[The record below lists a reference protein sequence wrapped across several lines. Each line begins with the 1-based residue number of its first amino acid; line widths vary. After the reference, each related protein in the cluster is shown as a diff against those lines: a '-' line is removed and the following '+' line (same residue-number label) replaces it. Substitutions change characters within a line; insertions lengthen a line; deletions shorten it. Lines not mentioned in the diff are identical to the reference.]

1 MAFQRRPDPPITIG
15 QILELAPGDR
25 DNKQWVNGV
34 LTCGI
39 CDVKPNKIGFSAT
52 LFDPDN
58 TNVAL
63 VAKFFGSGIDRLEG
77 QVITLSGG
85 GMSWGEYKGACELA
99 VGQKCRIECEG
110 QAQPAFQAPP
120 APRASVPVR
129 SATPAPSV
137 ANRGV
142 SSPTAGHPAGRSTS
156 EDIALGRSTNNAIA
170 LLSKFG
176 ADKPIDWLDSDDF
189 RMRLYVLTSDLLN
202 VEKAVASKPAPTSKQ
217 RAGGMSVRQPQ
228 PDAPAQEEAPPP
240 PPAAPAPAPAPAARP
255 VARGVPGPSGAAYPP
270 AAAAVAGE
278 VEDEIPFNGPR

>member
-1 MAFQRRPDPPITIG
+1 MAFQRRQDPPITIG
-15 QILELAPGDR
+15 QILELAPGDK

-52 LFDPDN
+52 IFDPDN
-58 TNVAL
+58 TNVAIT
-63 VAKFFGSGIDRLEG
+63 AKFFGSGIDRLEG

-85 GMSWGEYKGACELA
+85 GMSWGEYKGQCELA
-99 VGQKCRIECEG
+99 VGQKTRIECEG

-120 APRASVPVR
+120 AARPAPY
-129 SATPAPSV
+129 SATQGATRVVSTPLPSAARPAAQAGLPV
-137 ANRGV
+137 A
-142 SSPTAGHPAGRSTS
+142 SRSTS
-156 EDIALGRSTNNAIA
+156 EDIALGRATNNAIA

-202 VEKAVASKPAPTSKQ
+202 VEKAVAHKPAPSSKQ
-217 RAGGMSVRQPQ
+217 RAGGMSVKQ
-228 PDAPAQEEAPPP
+228 
-240 PPAAPAPAPAPAARP
+240 PAAPVSEVEEEPAPAPATAPAPSPVAARP

-270 AAAAVAGE
+270 AAAAEA
-278 VEDEIPFNGPR
+278 EDEIPFN

>member
-15 QILELAPGDR
+15 QILELAPGDK

-39 CDVKPNKIGFSAT
+39 CDVRPNKIGFSAT

-58 TNVAL
+58 TNVA
-63 VAKFFGSGIDRLEG
+63 VTAKFFGSGIDRLEG

-85 GMSWGEYKGACELA
+85 GMSWGEYKGQCELA
-99 VGQKCRIECEG
+99 VGQKTRIECEG
-110 QAQPAFQAPP
+110 QATPAFQAPP

-129 SATPAPSV
+129 SATPSASV

-142 SSPTAGHPAGRSTS
+142 SAPTAGHPAGRSTS
-156 EDIALGRSTNNAIA
+156 EDIAIGRATNNAVA

-202 VEKAVASKPAPTSKQ
+202 VEKAVSSKPAPTSKQ
-217 RAGGMSVRQPQ
+217 RAGGMSVRQPS
-228 PDAPAQEEAPPP
+228 APVAEVVEEEP
-240 PPAAPAPAPAPAARP
+240 APAPAPAPVAARP
-255 VARGVPGPSGAAYPP
+255 VARGVPGPSGAAYEPV
-270 AAAAVAGE
+270 AAGQP
-278 VEDEIPFNGPR
+278 EDDIPF

>member
-99 VGQKCRIECEG
+99 VGQKTRIECEG
-110 QAQPAFQAPP
+110 QATPAFQAPP

-129 SATPAPSV
+129 SSAPATSV

-156 EDIALGRSTNNAIA
+156 EDIAIGRATNNAIA

-202 VEKAVASKPAPTSKQ
+202 VEKAVSSKPAPTSKQ
-217 RAGGMSVRQPQ
+217 RAGGMSVRQPA
-228 PDAPAQEEAPPP
+228 APVAEVEEEQ
-240 PPAAPAPAPAPAARP
+240 APAPAPAPAP
-255 VARGVPGPSGAAYPP
+255 VNPVSRGVPGPSGAAYP
-270 AAAAVAGE
+270 AAATTE
-278 VEDEIPFNGPR
+278 EEDQIPF

>member
-15 QILELAPGDR
+15 QILELAPGDK

-58 TNVAL
+58 TNVA
-63 VAKFFGSGIDRLEG
+63 VTAKFFGSGIDRLEG

-99 VGQKCRIECEG
+99 VGQKTRIECEG
-110 QAQPAFQAPP
+110 QATPAFQAPP

-129 SATPAPSV
+129 SAAPAASV

-142 SSPTAGHPAGRSTS
+142 SAPMAGHPAGRSTS
-156 EDIALGRSTNNAIA
+156 EDIAIGRATNNAIA

-202 VEKAVASKPAPTSKQ
+202 VEKAVANKPAPTSKQ
-217 RAGGMSVRQPQ
+217 RAGGMSVRQPA
-228 PDAPAQEEAPPP
+228 APVAEVEEEQ
-240 PPAAPAPAPAPAARP
+240 APAPAPAPAP
-255 VARGVPGPSGAAYPP
+255 VNPVSRGVPGPSGAAYPP
-270 AAAAVAGE
+270 AKDG
-278 VEDEIPFNGPR
+278 IPGLDDDDKVPF

>member
-99 VGQKCRIECEG
+99 VGQKTRIECEG

-129 SATPAPSV
+129 SSAPATSV

-156 EDIALGRSTNNAIA
+156 EDIAIGRATNNAIA

-202 VEKAVASKPAPTSKQ
+202 VEKAVANKPAPTSKQ
-217 RAGGMSVRQPQ
+217 RAGGMSVRQPA
-228 PDAPAQEEAPPP
+228 APVAEVEEEQ
-240 PPAAPAPAPAPAARP
+240 APAPAPAPAP
-255 VARGVPGPSGAAYPP
+255 VNPVSRGVPGPSGAAYP
-270 AAAAVAGE
+270 AAKDGIPGL
-278 VEDEIPFNGPR
+278 EDDDQVPF

>member
-77 QVITLSGG
+77 QVITLSGS
-85 GMSWGEYKGACELA
+85 MSWGEYKGASELA
-99 VGQKCRIECEG
+99 VGQKTRIECEG

-129 SATPAPSV
+129 SSAPATSV

-156 EDIALGRSTNNAIA
+156 EDIAIGRATNNAIA

-202 VEKAVASKPAPTSKQ
+202 VEKAVANKPAPTSKQ
-217 RAGGMSVRQPQ
+217 RAGGMSVRQPA
-228 PDAPAQEEAPPP
+228 APVAEVEEEQ
-240 PPAAPAPAPAPAARP
+240 APAPAPAPAP
-255 VARGVPGPSGAAYPP
+255 VNPVSRGVPGPSGAAYPP
-270 AAAAVAGE
+270 AAPAVAGE
-278 VEDEIPFNGPR
+278 VEDEIPFN

>member
-77 QVITLSGG
+77 QVITLTGG
-85 GMSWGEYKGACELA
+85 GMSWGEYKGQCELA
-99 VGQKCRIECEG
+99 VGQKTRIECEG
-110 QAQPAFQAPP
+110 QATPAFQATP

-129 SATPAPSV
+129 SAAPAASV

-142 SSPTAGHPAGRSTS
+142 SAPMAGHPAGRSTS
-156 EDIALGRSTNNAIA
+156 EDIAIGRATNNAIA

-202 VEKAVASKPAPTSKQ
+202 VEKAVANKPAPTSKQ
-217 RAGGMSVRQPQ
+217 RAGGMSVRQPA
-228 PDAPAQEEAPPP
+228 APVAEVEEEQ
-240 PPAAPAPAPAPAARP
+240 APAPAPAPAP
-255 VARGVPGPSGAAYPP
+255 VNPVSRGVPGPSGAAYPP
-270 AAAAVAGE
+270 AKDGIPGL
-278 VEDEIPFNGPR
+278 EDDDQVPF

>member
-15 QILELAPGDR
+15 QILELAPGDK

-99 VGQKCRIECEG
+99 VGQKTRIECEG

-129 SATPAPSV
+129 SAAPSSSV

-142 SSPTAGHPAGRSTS
+142 SAPMAGHPAGRSTS
-156 EDIALGRSTNNAIA
+156 EDIAIGRATNNAIA

-202 VEKAVASKPAPTSKQ
+202 VEKAVANKPAPTSKQ
-217 RAGGMSVRQPQ
+217 RAGGMSVRQPA
-228 PDAPAQEEAPPP
+228 APVAEVEEEQ
-240 PPAAPAPAPAPAARP
+240 APAPVPAPVNP
-255 VARGVPGPSGAAYPP
+255 VSRGVPGPSGAAYPAQ
-270 AAAAVAGE
+270 AAAGE
-278 VEDEIPFNGPR
+278 VEEEDKIPF

>member
-1 MAFQRRPDPPITIG
+1 MAFQRRSDPPITIG

-99 VGQKCRIECEG
+99 VGQKTRIECEG
-110 QAQPAFQAPP
+110 QATPAFQAPP

-142 SSPTAGHPAGRSTS
+142 SAPMAGHPAGRSTS
-156 EDIALGRSTNNAIA
+156 EDIAIGRATNNAIA

-189 RMRLYVLTSDLLN
+189 RMRLYILTSDLLN
-202 VEKAVASKPAPTSKQ
+202 VEKAVSSKPAPTSKQ
-217 RAGGMSVRQPQ
+217 RAGGMSVRQPA
-228 PDAPAQEEAPPP
+228 APVAEVEEEQ
-240 PPAAPAPAPAPAARP
+240 APAPAPAPVAASP

-270 AAAAVAGE
+270 AAPAVAGE
-278 VEDEIPFNGPR
+278 VEDEIPF

>member
-15 QILELAPGDR
+15 QILELAPGDK

-99 VGQKCRIECEG
+99 VGQKTRIECEG

-120 APRASVPVR
+120 AHRASVPVR
-129 SATPAPSV
+129 SSAPATSV

-156 EDIALGRSTNNAIA
+156 EDIAIGRATNNAIA

-202 VEKAVASKPAPTSKQ
+202 VEKAVANKPAPTSKQ
-217 RAGGMSVRQPQ
+217 RAGGMSVRQPA
-228 PDAPAQEEAPPP
+228 APVAEVEEEQ
-240 PPAAPAPAPAPAARP
+240 APAPAPAPAP
-255 VARGVPGPSGAAYPP
+255 VNPVSRGVPGPSGAAYPP
-270 AAAAVAGE
+270 AAADTDE
-278 VEDEIPFNGPR
+278 EDQIPF

>member
-99 VGQKCRIECEG
+99 VGQKTRIECEG
-110 QAQPAFQAPP
+110 KAQPAFQAPP

-129 SATPAPSV
+129 SSAPATSV

-156 EDIALGRSTNNAIA
+156 EDIAIGRATNNAIA

-202 VEKAVASKPAPTSKQ
+202 VEKAVANKPAPTSKQ
-217 RAGGMSVRQPQ
+217 RAGGMSVRQPA
-228 PDAPAQEEAPPP
+228 APVAEVEEEQ
-240 PPAAPAPAPAPAARP
+240 APAPAPAPAP
-255 VARGVPGPSGAAYPP
+255 VNPVSRGVPGPSGAAYPP
-270 AAAAVAGE
+270 AKDGIPGL
-278 VEDEIPFNGPR
+278 EDDDQVPF

>member
-15 QILELAPGDR
+15 QILELAPGDK

-63 VAKFFGSGIDRLEG
+63 VAKCFGSGIDRLEG

-99 VGQKCRIECEG
+99 VGQKTRIECEG
-110 QAQPAFQAPP
+110 QATPAFQAPP

-129 SATPAPSV
+129 SSAPAPSV

-142 SSPTAGHPAGRSTS
+142 SAPTAGHPAGRSTS
-156 EDIALGRSTNNAIA
+156 EDIAIGRATNNAVA
-170 LLSKFG
+170 LLSEFG

-202 VEKAVASKPAPTSKQ
+202 VEKAVASKPAPSSKQ
-217 RAGGMSVRQPQ
+217 RAGGMSVRQPA
-228 PDAPAQEEAPPP
+228 APVAEVEEEQ
-240 PPAAPAPAPAPAARP
+240 APAPAPAPAPARP
-255 VARGVPGPSGAAYPP
+255 VSRGVPGPSGAAYEP
-270 AAAAVAGE
+270 AAAGQP
-278 VEDEIPFNGPR
+278 EDDIPF

>member
-15 QILELAPGDR
+15 QILELAPGDK
-25 DNKQWVNGV
+25 DHKQWVNGV

-99 VGQKCRIECEG
+99 VGQKTRIECEG
-110 QAQPAFQAPP
+110 QATPAFQAPP

-129 SATPAPSV
+129 SASPAASV

-142 SSPTAGHPAGRSTS
+142 SAPMAGHPAGRSTS
-156 EDIALGRSTNNAIA
+156 EDIAIGRATNNAIA
-170 LLSKFG
+170 LLAKFG

-202 VEKAVASKPAPTSKQ
+202 VEKAVSSKPAPTSKQ
-217 RAGGMSVRQPQ
+217 RAGGMSVRQPS
-228 PDAPAQEEAPPP
+228 APVAEVVEEQ
-240 PPAAPAPAPAPAARP
+240 APAPAPAPAP
-255 VARGVPGPSGAAYPP
+255 VNPVSRGVPGPSGAAYEP
-270 AAAAVAGE
+270 AAAGQP
-278 VEDEIPFNGPR
+278 EDDIPF

>member
-1 MAFQRRPDPPITIG
+1 MAFQRRQDPPITIG
-15 QILELAPGDR
+15 QILELAPGDK
-25 DNKQWVNGV
+25 DNKQWVNGI

-99 VGQKCRIECEG
+99 VGQKTRIECEG

-120 APRASVPVR
+120 AAR
-129 SATPAPSV
+129 PAPYSAPQGATRV
-137 ANRGV
+137 VGTPLPSAAR
-142 SSPTAGHPAGRSTS
+142 PAAPAGLSAGRSTS

-189 RMRLYVLTSDLLN
+189 RMRLYVLTSDLLH
-202 VEKAVASKPAPTSKQ
+202 VEKAVAHKPAPTSKQ
-217 RAGGMSVRQPQ
+217 RAGGMSVRQPA
-228 PDAPAQEEAPPP
+228 APVTEVEEEQ
-240 PPAAPAPAPAPAARP
+240 APAPVPAPVKPVSRAA
-255 VARGVPGPSGAAYPP
+255 PGPGGAAYP
-270 AAAAVAGE
+270 VAKDGIPGL
-278 VEDEIPFNGPR
+278 EDDDGDVPF

>member
-1 MAFQRRPDPPITIG
+1 MAFQRRTDPPITIG
-15 QILELAPGDR
+15 QILELAPGDK

-85 GMSWGEYKGACELA
+85 GMSWGEYKGQCELA

-110 QAQPAFQAPP
+110 QATPAFQAPP

-129 SATPAPSV
+129 TPAPAASV

-142 SSPTAGHPAGRSTS
+142 SAPTAGNPAGWSTS
-156 EDIALGRSTNNAIA
+156 EDIALGRASNNAIA
-170 LLSKFG
+170 LIAKFG

-228 PDAPAQEEAPPP
+228 PEAPAQEEATQP
-240 PPAAPAPAPAPAARP
+240 PPAAPASAPAPAARP
-255 VARGVPGPSGAAYPP
+255 VARGVPGPSGSSYDP
-270 AAAAVAGE
+270 APAGE
-278 VEDEIPFNGPR
+278 VEDEIPF

>member
-1 MAFQRRPDPPITIG
+1 MAFQRRSDPPITIG

-77 QVITLSGG
+77 QVITLSGS
-85 GMSWGEYKGACELA
+85 MSWGEYNGACELA
-99 VGQKCRIECEG
+99 VGQKTRIECEG

-129 SATPAPSV
+129 SSAPATSV

-156 EDIALGRSTNNAIA
+156 EDIAIGRATNNAIA

-202 VEKAVASKPAPTSKQ
+202 VEKAVANKPAPTSKQ
-217 RAGGMSVRQPQ
+217 RAGGMSVRQPA
-228 PDAPAQEEAPPP
+228 APVAEVEEEQ
-240 PPAAPAPAPAPAARP
+240 APAPAPAPAP
-255 VARGVPGPSGAAYPP
+255 VNPVSRGVPGPSGAAYEP
-270 AAAAVAGE
+270 AAAGQP
-278 VEDEIPFNGPR
+278 EDNIPF

>member
-1 MAFQRRPDPPITIG
+1 MAFQRRSDPPITIG
-15 QILELAPGDR
+15 QILELAPGDK

-39 CDVKPNKIGFSAT
+39 CDVRPNKIGFSAT

-58 TNVAL
+58 TNVA
-63 VAKFFGSGIDRLEG
+63 VTAKFFGSGIDRLEG

-85 GMSWGEYKGACELA
+85 GMSWGEYKGQCELA
-99 VGQKCRIECEG
+99 VGQKTRIECEG
-110 QAQPAFQAPP
+110 QATPAFQAPP

-129 SATPAPSV
+129 SATPSASV

-142 SSPTAGHPAGRSTS
+142 SAPTAGHPAGRSTS
-156 EDIALGRSTNNAIA
+156 EDIAIGRATNNAVA

-202 VEKAVASKPAPTSKQ
+202 VEKAVSSKPAPTSKQ
-217 RAGGMSVRQPQ
+217 RAGGMSVRQPS
-228 PDAPAQEEAPPP
+228 APVAEVVEEEP
-240 PPAAPAPAPAPAARP
+240 APAPAPAPVAARP
-255 VARGVPGPSGAAYPP
+255 VARGVPGPSGAAYEPV
-270 AAAAVAGE
+270 AAGQP
-278 VEDEIPFNGPR
+278 EDDIPF

>member
-15 QILELAPGDR
+15 QILELAPGDK

-39 CDVKPNKIGFSAT
+39 CDVKPNKIGFTAT

-58 TNVAL
+58 TNVA
-63 VAKFFGSGIDRLEG
+63 VTAKFFGSGIDRLEG

-99 VGQKCRIECEG
+99 VGQKTKIECEG
-110 QAQPAFQAPP
+110 QATPAFQAPP

-129 SATPAPSV
+129 SAAPASSV

-142 SSPTAGHPAGRSTS
+142 SAPTAGHPAGRSTS
-156 EDIALGRSTNNAIA
+156 EDIALGRASNNAIA
-170 LLSKFG
+170 LLAKFG

-189 RMRLYVLTSDLLN
+189 RMRLYVLTSDLLH

-217 RAGGMSVRQPQ
+217 RAGGMSVRQPAQ
-228 PDAPAQEEAPPP
+228 VAEVEEEQVPAWPN
-240 PPAAPAPAPAPAARP
+240 PAPVGTPATVKP
-255 VARGVPGPSGAAYPP
+255 VARGVPGPSGAAYP
-270 AAAAVAGE
+270 AAKDGIPGL
-278 VEDEIPFNGPR
+278 EDDDKVPF

>member
-99 VGQKCRIECEG
+99 VGQKTRIECEG
-110 QAQPAFQAPP
+110 QATPAFQAPP

-129 SATPAPSV
+129 SSAPAPSV

-142 SSPTAGHPAGRSTS
+142 SAPTAGHPAGRSTS
-156 EDIALGRSTNNAIA
+156 EDIALGRATNNAVA
-170 LLSKFG
+170 LLSEFG

-202 VEKAVASKPAPTSKQ
+202 VEKAVASKPAPSSKQ
-217 RAGGMSVRQPQ
+217 RAGGMSVRQPA
-228 PDAPAQEEAPPP
+228 APVAEVEEEQ
-240 PPAAPAPAPAPAARP
+240 APAPAPAPAPARP
-255 VARGVPGPSGAAYPP
+255 VSRGVPGPSGAAYEP
-270 AAAAVAGE
+270 AAAGQP
-278 VEDEIPFNGPR
+278 EDDIPF

>member
-110 QAQPAFQAPP
+110 QATPAFQAPP

-129 SATPAPSV
+129 SSAPATSV

-156 EDIALGRSTNNAIA
+156 EDIAIGRATNNAIA

-202 VEKAVASKPAPTSKQ
+202 VEKAVANKPAPTSKQ
-217 RAGGMSVRQPQ
+217 RAGGMSVRQPA
-228 PDAPAQEEAPPP
+228 APVAEVEEEQ
-240 PPAAPAPAPAPAARP
+240 APAPAPAPAP
-255 VARGVPGPSGAAYPP
+255 VNPVSRGVPGPSGAAYP
-270 AAAAVAGE
+270 AAATTE
-278 VEDEIPFNGPR
+278 EEDQIPF

>member
-39 CDVKPNKIGFSAT
+39 CDVRPNKIGFSAT
-52 LFDPDN
+52 LFDPGN

-110 QAQPAFQAPP
+110 QATPAFQAPP

-129 SATPAPSV
+129 SSAPATSV

-142 SSPTAGHPAGRSTS
+142 SAPMAGHPAGRSTS
-156 EDIALGRSTNNAIA
+156 EDIAIGRATNNAIA

-202 VEKAVASKPAPTSKQ
+202 VEKAVAQKPAPTSKQ
-217 RAGGMSVRQPQ
+217 RAGGMSVRQPS
-228 PDAPAQEEAPPP
+228 APVAEVVEEEP
-240 PPAAPAPAPAPAARP
+240 APAPAPAPVAARP
-255 VARGVPGPSGAAYPP
+255 VARGVPGPSGAAYEP
-270 AAAAVAGE
+270 AAPAVAGE
-278 VEDEIPFNGPR
+278 VEDDIPFN

>member
-15 QILELAPGDR
+15 QILELAPGDKN
-25 DNKQWVNGV
+25 NKQWVNGV

-110 QAQPAFQAPP
+110 QATPAFQSPP
-120 APRASVPVR
+120 TPRASVPVR
-129 SATPAPSV
+129 SSAPATSV

-142 SSPTAGHPAGRSTS
+142 SAPMAGHPAGRSTS
-156 EDIALGRSTNNAIA
+156 EDIAIGRATNNAIA
-170 LLSKFG
+170 LLAKFG

-217 RAGGMSVRQPQ
+217 RAGGMSVRQPA
-228 PDAPAQEEAPPP
+228 APVAEVEEEQ
-240 PPAAPAPAPAPAARP
+240 APAPAPAPAP
-255 VARGVPGPSGAAYPP
+255 VNPVSRGVPGPSGAAYTP
-270 AAAAVAGE
+270 AAADTDE
-278 VEDEIPFNGPR
+278 EDQIPF

>member
-77 QVITLSGG
+77 QVITMSGG

-99 VGQKCRIECEG
+99 VSEKTRIECEG

-120 APRASVPVR
+120 APRPAAY
-129 SATPAPSV
+129 SAPQGATRVVSTPLPS
-137 ANRGV
+137 AAR
-142 SSPTAGHPAGRSTS
+142 PAAPAGLPVADPRAA
-156 EDIALGRSTNNAIA
+156 DIALGRATNNAIA

-189 RMRLYVLTSDLLN
+189 IVT
-202 VEKAVASKPAPTSKQ
+202 V
-217 RAGGMSVRQPQ
+217 
-228 PDAPAQEEAPPP
+228 
-240 PPAAPAPAPAPAARP
+240 
-255 VARGVPGPSGAAYPP
+255 
-270 AAAAVAGE
+270 
-278 VEDEIPFNGPR
+278 

>member
-77 QVITLSGG
+77 QVITLSGS
-85 GMSWGEYKGACELA
+85 MSWGEYKGACELA
-99 VGQKCRIECEG
+99 VGQKTRIECEG

-129 SATPAPSV
+129 SSAPATSV

-156 EDIALGRSTNNAIA
+156 EDIAIGRATNNAIA

-202 VEKAVASKPAPTSKQ
+202 VEKAVANKPAPTSKQ
-217 RAGGMSVRQPQ
+217 RAGGMSVRQPA
-228 PDAPAQEEAPPP
+228 APVAEVEEEQ
-240 PPAAPAPAPAPAARP
+240 APAPAPAPAP
-255 VARGVPGPSGAAYPP
+255 VNPVSRGVPGPSGAAYPP
-270 AAAAVAGE
+270 AKDG
-278 VEDEIPFNGPR
+278 IPGLDDDDKVPF